1 MVMLDEYK
9 QPQSLDFSK
18 SYTPVSWEEAQAAV
32 LNKPKYERMKTMNS
46 GKDKNLEDKVKD

>member
-1 MVMLDEYK
+1 MVILDEYR

-46 GKDKNLEDKVKD
+46 GKDKNLEDKIKD

>member
-1 MVMLDEYK
+1 MVILDEYK

-18 SYTPVSWEEAQAAV
+18 SYTPVSWEEAQAVV

-46 GKDKNLEDKVKD
+46 GKVRNLEDKVKD